1 MPLPAFSTIIL
12 CDSVH
17 HQNTAKIARAI
28 AEPLAAR
35 VAEPEQAGSDILDQY
50 DLIGF
55 GSGVYFGRLHP
66 ALFELLDT
74 LPDTLSAQRTTR
86 GKPAFIFS
94 TSGLSFLAS
103 VWHAPL
109 KAKLAQ
115 KGFDL
120 IAEFHCRGFDTWGPL
135 WLVGG
140 INKHHPDQ
148 PDLER
153 AASFG
158 RRLFGSCQFPRTR

>member
-1 MPLPAFSTIIL
+1 MPLPAFRTIIL

-28 AEPLAAR
+28 AEPLAAC
-35 VAEPEQAGSDILDQY
+35 VVEPEQARHDILDQY

-66 ALFELLDT
+66 ALFEWLDT
-74 LPDTLSAQRTTR
+74 VPDKLSASTTPR
-86 GKPAFIFS
+86 KAAFIFS
-94 TSGLSFLAS
+94 TSGLSFLAPF
-103 VWHAPL
+103 WHAPL
-109 KAKLAQ
+109 RGKLAQ

-148 PDLER
+148 HDLER
-153 AASFG
+153 AASFA
-158 RRLFGSCQFPRTR
+158 RRLLGSCKQPPA

>member
-28 AEPLAAR
+28 AEPLAAC
-35 VAEPEQAGSDILDQY
+35 VVEPEQAHHDILDQH

-66 ALFELLDT
+66 ALFQWLDT
-74 LPDTLSAQRTTR
+74 LPDKLSASTTTSR
-86 GKPAFIFS
+86 KPAFIFS
-94 TSGLSFLAS
+94 TSGLSFLAPF
-103 VWHAPL
+103 WHAPL
-109 KAKLAQ
+109 KDKLAQ

-120 IAEFHCRGFDTWGPL
+120 VAEFHCRGFDTWGPL

-148 PDLER
+148 HDLER
-153 AASFG
+153 AASFA
-158 RRLFGSCQFPRTR
+158 RRLLGSCQQPPA